1 MKYKV
6 KNTDDNNLR
15 FEFAFTVEEIEN
27 EMRQYAQKNK
37 KEYISDMT
45 KQSSIRKHI
54 ITELVKKEYVK
65 AAMQYTQEIYYSPV
79 LNVIKDDNSGLV
91 VSADVQISPV
101 FKLGDYS
108 VLSVTENELEEIE
121 RDIATVPEDNRATIR
136 RYLLQS
142 KLVEKLD
149 NITEGTVPD
158 TMASERAGQMMSAFE
173 QQLDS
178 NGKDIKDYYE
188 DCDTNEH
195 ELYEDFMKEAKRQ
208 LHSRLS
214 LYELAKAENLYA
226 TEEEYEAE
234 LRKLSDRSMMPVS
247 RLREIFEK
255 KEGAKLRQD
264 IAIAKAAEFL
274 GEIVDKRY

>member
-79 LNVIKDDNSGLV
+79 LNVIKDDKSGLV

-108 VLSVTENELEEIE
+108 VLSITENELEEIE

>member
-79 LNVIKDDNSGLV
+79 LNVIKDDKSGLV

-214 LYELAKAENLYA
+214 LYELAKAEN
-226 TEEEYEAE
+226 
-234 LRKLSDRSMMPVS
+234 
-247 RLREIFEK
+247 
-255 KEGAKLRQD
+255 
-264 IAIAKAAEFL
+264 
-274 GEIVDKRY
+274 

>member
-79 LNVIKDDNSGLV
+79 LNVIKDDKSGLV

-121 RDIATVPEDNRATIR
+121 RDISTVPEDNRATIR

>member
-79 LNVIKDDNSGLV
+79 LNVIKDDKSGLV

-234 LRKLSDRSMMPVS
+234 LRKLSDRSMMPLS

>member
-79 LNVIKDDNSGLV
+79 LNVIKDDKSGLV

-121 RDIATVPEDNRATIR
+121 RDIATVPEDDRATIR

>member
-79 LNVIKDDNSGLV
+79 LNVIKDDKSGLV

>member
-45 KQSSIRKHI
+45 KQSSVRKHI

-79 LNVIKDDNSGLV
+79 LNVIKDDKSGLV

-108 VLSVTENELEEIE
+108 VLSLTENELEEIE

>member
-136 RYLLQS
+136 RYLPQS

>member
-79 LNVIKDDNSGLV
+79 LNVIKDDKSGLV

-121 RDIATVPEDNRATIR
+121 RDISTVPEDNRATIR

-274 GEIVDKRY
+274 GKIVDKRY

>member
-79 LNVIKDDNSGLV
+79 LNVIKDDKSGLV

-173 QQLDS
+173 QHLDS

>member
-79 LNVIKDDNSGLV
+79 LNVIKDDKSGLV

-108 VLSVTENELEEIE
+108 VLSLTENELEEIE